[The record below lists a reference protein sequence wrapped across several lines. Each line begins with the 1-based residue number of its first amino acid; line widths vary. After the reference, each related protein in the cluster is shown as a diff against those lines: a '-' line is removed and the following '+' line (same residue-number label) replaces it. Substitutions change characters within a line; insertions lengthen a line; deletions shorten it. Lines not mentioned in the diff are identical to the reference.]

1 MTDLLIERR
10 GGGHICNQ
18 RKKTERLQALW
29 PDWQFVLSEDRDYVN
44 KDKESD
50 EALESRMD
58 FLMKIVN
65 ALHGENI
72 LVVSHHDLI
81 ESYIGESLRNAGV

>member
-18 RKKTERLQALW
+18 RKKTETLQALW
-29 PDWQFVLSEDRDYVN
+29 PDWQFVLSEDRDRT
-44 KDKESD
+44 DGAKESD
-50 EALESRMD
+50 ETLEARMD
-58 FLMKIVN
+58 FLMKIVS

-81 ESYIGESLRNAGV
+81 ESYIGESLKNAGV

>member
-18 RKKTERLQALW
+18 RKNAEILQALW
-29 PDWQFVLSEDRDYVN
+29 PDWQFILSENRDRTDEE
-44 KDKESD
+44 KESD
-50 EALESRMD
+50 EALETRMD

-81 ESYIGESLRNAGV
+81 ES